1 MMTDLNSCDTHP
13 FPPIK
18 PSRKQRQEKMIPKW
32 DYRPQAK
39 GCTALIIQAA
49 GSDGNWAH
57 SADSGLYSD
66 DRGALRGAPGA
77 ALPKL
82 ARRDGRVGIA
92 WQNLSFAA

>member
-1 MMTDLNSCDTHP
+1 MV
-13 FPPIK
+13 
-18 PSRKQRQEKMIPKW
+18 PKW

-39 GCTALIIQAA
+39 VCTAMKIQAP

-66 DRGALRGAPGA
+66 DRGALHGAPGA

-82 ARRDGRVGIA
+82 ARRDGRVGNA
-92 WQNLSFAA
+92 WQNLSNAA